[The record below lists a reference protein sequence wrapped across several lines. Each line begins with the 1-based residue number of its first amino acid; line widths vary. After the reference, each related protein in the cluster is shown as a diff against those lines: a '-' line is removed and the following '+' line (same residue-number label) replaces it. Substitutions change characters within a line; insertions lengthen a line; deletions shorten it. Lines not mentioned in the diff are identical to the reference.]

1 MYTIIKVVVSSY
13 DTQWISNV
21 NNVIF
26 VNRISEMVSFELDKE
41 IEKDGKHLSLFLF
54 PFLSRSFILS
64 FTIDIPLIIEF
75 KKKFK
80 DF

>member
-1 MYTIIKVVVSSY
+1 MYTIIKLVVSSY

-26 VNRISEMVSFELDKE
+26 VNKISEMVSFELGKE

-64 FTIDIPLIIEF
+64 FTIDIPLMIEF
-75 KKKFK
+75 TEKEV
-80 DF
+80 

>member
-1 MYTIIKVVVSSY
+1 
-13 DTQWISNV
+13 
-21 NNVIF
+21 
-26 VNRISEMVSFELDKE
+26 MVSFELDKE

-64 FTIDIPLIIEF
+64 FTTDIPLIIEF

-80 DF
+80 DI

>member
-1 MYTIIKVVVSSY
+1 MVSSY
-13 DTQWISNV
+13 DTQWISNA

-26 VNRISEMVSFELDKE
+26 VNKISEMVSFELGKE
-41 IEKDGKHLSLFLF
+41 IEKDGKHLSPLLF

-80 DF
+80 DV

>member
-1 MYTIIKVVVSSY
+1 MVSSY
-13 DTQWISNV
+13 DTQWISNA

-26 VNRISEMVSFELDKE
+26 VNKISEMVSFELGKE

-54 PFLSRSFILS
+54 LFLSRSFILS

-80 DF
+80 DI

>member
-1 MYTIIKVVVSSY
+1 MVSSY

-21 NNVIF
+21 DNVIF
-26 VNRISEMVSFELDKE
+26 VNKISEMVSFELGKE
-41 IEKDGKHLSLFLF
+41 IEKDGKHLSLFFFL
-54 PFLSRSFILS
+54 FLSRSFILS

-80 DF
+80 DI

>member
-1 MYTIIKVVVSSY
+1 MVSSY

-21 NNVIF
+21 DNVIF
-26 VNRISEMVSFELDKE
+26 VNKISEMVSFELGKE

-54 PFLSRSFILS
+54 LFLSRSFILS

-80 DF
+80 DI

>member
-1 MYTIIKVVVSSY
+1 MYTIINLVVSSY

-21 NNVIF
+21 DNVIF
-26 VNRISEMVSFELDKE
+26 VNRISEMVSFELGKE

-54 PFLSRSFILS
+54 LFLSRSFILS

-80 DF
+80 DV

>member
-1 MYTIIKVVVSSY
+1 MVSSY

-26 VNRISEMVSFELDKE
+26 VNRISEMVSFELSKE
-41 IEKDGKHLSLFLF
+41 IEKDGKYLSLFLF
-54 PFLSRSFILS
+54 LFLSRSFILS

-80 DF
+80 DI